1 MEEVI
6 SEKAILFSLAHAASE
21 KKAFDLTLLD
31 MTNLVS
37 YTDAFLI
44 CTANNPRHVRALAS
58 ELRKVGKERWGLKPN
73 GIEGLEAARWVLVDF
88 GDVVIHIFDGPM
100 RGFYDLDSLW
110 SDATRISF
118 SPEPEPDPET
128 ETETETETAQA
139 TIGT

>member
-6 SEKAILFSLAHAASE
+6 SEKALLFSLAHAAAE

-58 ELRKVGKERWGLKPN
+58 ELRKVGKQRWGLRPN
-73 GIEGLEAARWVLVDF
+73 GIEGMEAARWVLVDF
-88 GDVVIHIFDGPM
+88 GDVVIHIFDGPL

-110 SDATRISF
+110 SDAPRISF
-118 SPEPEPDPET
+118 SP